1 MADYKVYGKYNTQV
15 FSNVTIRRNF
25 NRYRRFGEYKCLS
38 NVDDFSSLRGV
49 TSKKTRNFMNNAV
62 ETTIP
67 QKTDVLISVRLR
79 HSWLIR
85 TGTRKG
91 RIILRSWLF
100 LMCSGTTR
108 HWGNPRQCID
118 FLFTIHRKLYYV
130 QDLAVRKQYT
140 DLPLSVPHLHSN
152 WN

>member
-1 MADYKVYGKYNTQV
+1 VRGKLMLSTSTYSTVTWQHNCVGLNLIWSVETGQMADYKVYGKYNTQV
-15 FSNVTIRRNF
+15 FSNVTICRNF

-38 NVDDFSSLRGV
+38 NVDNFISLRGV
-49 TSKKTRNFMNNAV
+49 TSKKTRNFMNTAV

-67 QKTDVLISVRLR
+67 QKTDVLIYVRLR

-100 LMCSGTTR
+100 LMCSGYNSTLR
-108 HWGNPRQCID
+108 
-118 FLFTIHRKLYYV
+118 
-130 QDLAVRKQYT
+130 
-140 DLPLSVPHLHSN
+140 
-152 WN
+152 